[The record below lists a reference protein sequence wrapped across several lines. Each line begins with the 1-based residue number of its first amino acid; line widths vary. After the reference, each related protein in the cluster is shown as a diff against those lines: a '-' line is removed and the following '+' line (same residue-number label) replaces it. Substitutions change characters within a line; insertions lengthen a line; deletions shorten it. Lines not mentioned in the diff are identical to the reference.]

1 MKELKKIN
9 NPFIIFSPL
18 LILYS
23 VLIIYNT
30 SPEIIGDEVR
40 FLMFAENLT
49 HGYFS
54 PPPPA
59 LDLGNGPGYPLII
72 APLISLNLPLIYIE
86 LLNGI
91 FYYISVVLLF
101 ISLRTFVPKNFS
113 IIFCLFWAFYPSFY
127 EHMNDRL
134 PEIFTAFLIVLFIYT
149 SIKVFEASDF
159 KKTLKY
165 IVFSGVIF
173 GYLALTKPIF
183 GYVIMF
189 LIPIMLVFFLFK
201 KKNVQY
207 KKTLLVLIISFITT
221 LPYLAYTYNLS
232 GKLFYWSSFGGN
244 NLYWMSSPY
253 ENEYGDWMGFPPSK
267 IHTDKI
273 PGSDSMIIS
282 RHQKDFN
289 RLLSNKDVQ
298 IANVRENETEYNLT
312 KGTAQDDLLKK
323 IAIENIKSHPGKFVE
338 NIISNGGRILF
349 NYPSSYTLQKS
360 TNLRRLP
367 INGTLAVVS
376 LFCLILTFLKWR
388 DISYPIR
395 YLLCISFIYLGGSL
409 LGSAGSR
416 MLFVV
421 IPILLLWIAYILYKS
436 IKIDLTWK

>member
-1 MKELKKIN
+1 MKELKKIR
-9 NPFIIFSPL
+9 NPFILFLPL
-18 LILYS
+18 LFLYS
-23 VLIIYNT
+23 ALIILFN
-30 SPEIIGDEVR
+30 SPEIIGDEGR
-40 FLMFAENLT
+40 FLMFAKNLT
-49 HGYFS
+49 QGYFS

-72 APLISLNLPLIYIE
+72 APLISLNLPLLYIE

-101 ISLRTFVPKNFS
+101 LSLRIYVPKNYSITFS
-113 IIFCLFWAFYPSFY
+113 LFWAFYPSFY

-134 PEIFTAFLIVLFIYT
+134 PEIFTSFLIVLFIYT
-149 SIKVFEASDF
+149 SINVFEAKDL
-159 KKTLKY
+159 KKAIKY
-165 IVFSGVIF
+165 IIFSGITF

-189 LIPIMLVFFLFK
+189 MMPIMMVIFFFK
-201 KKNVQY
+201 IKNVHY
-207 KKTLLVLIISFITT
+207 KKTLLVLFISLCTT
-221 LPYLAYTYNLS
+221 LPYLVYTYNLS
-232 GKLFYWSSFGGN
+232 GKIFYWSSFGGN

-267 IHTDKI
+267 THTDKI

-289 RLLSNKDVQ
+289 RLLMNKDVQ
-298 IANVRENETEYNLT
+298 IANIREDETEYNLT

-323 IAIENIKSHPGKFVE
+323 IAIENIKSHPGKFID

-376 LFCLILTFLKWR
+376 LFCLILTFMKWR
-388 DISYPIR
+388 DVSYPIR

-409 LGSAGSR
+409 FGSAGSR

-421 IPILLLWIAYILYKS
+421 IPILLLWIAYILYRS